1 MRPQGTPKEL
11 ERRRERA
18 VELLRQGMR
27 PAEVARHVGVDR
39 VSVYRWLA
47 VLKREGKRGLRAK
60 PAPGRP
66 RKLDEDQRKK
76 LELVLEKGAAAAG
89 FDTDLWT
96 CPRVAEVIRERF
108 QVDYHP
114 DHVGRLLHRMGWTPQ
129 KPTRRAI
136 ERDEDAIRDWV
147 KTDWP
152 RIKKKRNKEEA

>member
-18 VELLRQGMR
+18 VALLRQGMR

-39 VSVYRWLA
+39 VSVYRWQK
-47 VLKREGKRGLRAK
+47 VLKEEGRRGLRAK

-66 RKLDEDQRKK
+66 RKLSGDQRKK
-76 LELVLEKGAAAAG
+76 LETLLEKGAAASG

-114 DHVGRLLHRMGWTPQ
+114 DHVGRLLHGMGWTPQ

-136 ERDEDAIRDWV
+136 ERDEDAIRTWI